1 MCDNCKGLGR
11 ISNKVGNGLELITPC
26 SCLPD
31 WDTVRKPQLEQ
42 ILKELVK
49 DMRILKNSL

>member
-11 ISNKVGNGLELITPC
+11 TSNKVGNGVEWITPC

-42 ILKELVK
+42 ILKELMK
-49 DMRILKNSL
+49 DMRNLKNSV